1 MRNTLTSARFQAAYR
16 IATAATLLAALGLF
30 AHSIITGAE
39 NWVWVIRTVM
49 GAALMNSILEAA
61 TLSAEQAPGTRRIPA
76 NEAGM
81 AGIALGALIITMPG
95 RGLTNDA
102 GLAVMVLGAAVYL
115 FSLLGKVLRRRHGG
129 DPGQPER
136 RGEWG
141 KLK

>member
-1 MRNTLTSARFQAAYR
+1 MRNTLTSAWFQTAYR
-16 IATAATLLAALGLF
+16 IAVAATLLAGLGLF

-61 TLSAEQAPGTRRIPA
+61 ALSAEQAPGTRRMPT

-81 AGIALGALIITMPG
+81 AGIALGALIITLPG

-102 GLAVMVLGAAVYL
+102 GLAVMGLGAAVYL
-115 FSLLGKVLRRRHGG
+115 FSLLARALGRQPGG
-129 DPGQPER
+129 NPGQPER
-136 RGEWG
+136 RGKGEN
-141 KLK
+141 

>member
-16 IATAATLLAALGLF
+16 IAVAATLLAALGLS

-49 GAALMNSILEAA
+49 GAALMNSILETA
-61 TLSAEQAPGTRRIPA
+61 TRSAEQAPGTRCMPA

-81 AGIALGALIITMPG
+81 AGIALGALIITLPG

-102 GLAVMVLGAAVYL
+102 GLALMGLGAAVYL
-115 FSLLGKVLRRRHGG
+115 FSLLGRALRRQPGRTEGG
-129 DPGQPER
+129 TKGPEEER
-136 RGEWG
+136 
-141 KLK
+141 